1 MLRKSA
7 CFGGALLAGLLLMAV
22 RAHAIPSYA
31 RQTNLSCDSCHI
43 IFPRLNAFG
52 RLFKLNGYTL
62 TGIRSIEVKGGGT
75 PALKITS
82 FMPMSAMVQASQTFL
97 SRREP
102 GKRGAATEF
111 PQQLSFFIAGEITPY
126 LGTFVQI
133 TYSDQEP
140 SFAWDNTDIRFAFS
154 RNIGGKRTILGLTL
168 NNGPTVQ
175 DVWNT
180 TPAWSFPFASSS
192 SAPTPQA
199 GTLIEGQL
207 NGQVAGLGA
216 YAFYNNLVYG
226 ELTFYVS
233 TPQGGPFPADATSV
247 GTISGVSPYW
257 RLALQHEWGAKQYLS
272 FGTYGLSS
280 RLYPAGIAGPTDRF
294 TDIGLDVQFEKTL
307 GPGGFQFYGTWI
319 HEGQRL
325 EASILSGAAAN
336 PSNHV
341 QTFKATASYNFRR
354 TYSFTLGFFDVSGG
368 RDALVYAPASVDGS
382 RLNRPN
388 SAGFILE
395 ASLFAW
401 QNARMMLQYTLYT
414 QFDGAGSNY
423 DGFGRNASDNNTL
436 YLLLWI
442 AF

>member
-1 MLRKSA
+1 MARKLAS
-7 CFGGALLAGLLLMAV
+7 FGGVLLAGLLLMV
-22 RAHAIPSYA
+22 GKAHGIPSFA

-43 IFPRLNAFG
+43 VFPRLNAFG

-62 TGIRSIEVKGGGT
+62 TGIRSIEVEGRGA
-75 PALKITS
+75 PSLKITS
-82 FMPMSAMVQASQTFL
+82 FMPISAMVQASQTFL
-97 SRREP
+97 GRHEP

-126 LGTFVQI
+126 LGTFIQI
-133 TYSDQEP
+133 TYEDQSPNFE
-140 SFAWDNTDIRFAFS
+140 WDNTDIRFALY

-180 TPAWSFPFASSS
+180 TPAWGFPFASSS

-216 YAFYNNLVYG
+216 YAFYNNLLYG

-233 TPQGGPFPADATSV
+233 TPQGGPFPAAAASV

-257 RLALQHEWGAKQYLS
+257 RLALQHEWGARQYLS
-272 FGTYGLSS
+272 FGTYGLAS
-280 RLYPAGIAGPTDRF
+280 RLYPSGIVGPTDRF
-294 TDIGLDVQFEKTL
+294 TDIGLDVQFERTL
-307 GPGGFQFYGTWI
+307 GPGGVQFYGTWI
-319 HEGQRL
+319 HESQRL
-325 EASILSGAAAN
+325 EASILAGAAAN
-336 PSNHV
+336 LSNHV

-354 TYSFTLGFFDVSGG
+354 TYEFTLGFFDVSGS
-368 RDALVYAPASVDGS
+368 RDTLAYVPGPVDGS

-388 SAGFILE
+388 STGVILE

-401 QNARMMLQYTLYT
+401 QNVRMTLQYTLYT
-414 QFDGAGSNY
+414 QFDGAGSDY
-423 DGFGRNASDNNTL
+423 DGFGRNASDNNRL